1 MNQVKKEILK
11 ELEEVNNQSLVNS
24 EILHKQSTTIETIG
38 NSLETIEKD
47 LHLSKW
53 YLNLINAT
61 FGKVYKTFHNTTILK
76 KNKSNIK
83 PFPPLSK
90 NISSKNILSKNT
102 SSKKNIDIYSSHSI
116 DNSIDNEI
124 YRKLTNIKD
133 INITMSKELDD
144 NLIKLDELNST
155 ITNSQF
161 SISDNITTIKKM
173 I

>member
-1 MNQVKKEILK
+1 MNRVKKEILK

-47 LHLSKW
+47 IYISKW

-61 FGKVYKTFHNTTILK
+61 FVKVYKTFHNTTILK
-76 KNKSNIK
+76 KNKSNKK
-83 PFPPLSK
+83 PLPL
-90 NISSKNILSKNT
+90 LSKNT
-102 SSKKNIDIYSSHSI
+102 QSKKNIDIYSSS
-116 DNSIDNEI
+116 SIDNEI
-124 YRKLTNIKD
+124 YRKLTDIKD
-133 INITMSKELDD
+133 INITMSKELDN
-144 NLIKLDELNST
+144 NLIKLYELNSK

-173 I
+173 L